1 MVTKTF
7 TVSAV
12 LDNVTVGTFTS
23 ASSKNTTYISL
34 SGTAANVLQGLADRG
49 VNKDQIVEM
58 KNDATFV
65 VYSNR

>member
-7 TVSAV
+7 TIDAI
-12 LDNVTVGTFTS
+12 LDNVTIGSFTG
-23 ASSKNTTYISL
+23 ANKKTTYISL
-34 SGTAANVLQGLADRG
+34 AGTAPNVLQSLANRG